1 MLPPGA
7 IFVLVVSA
15 IIGALI
21 HPLDS
26 NGLFLT
32 QKREEWPVQ
41 AKNILLVTAHP
52 DDEVMFFAPTI
63 LSLSQKAANGSATFY
78 HLCLSYGNAEGLGE
92 TRKRELGYSL
102 DILGVPLQKRW
113 AVNHPELQDSTTAE
127 WDPNVVARV
136 MKPYVTELKID
147 TILTFDS
154 SGISSH
160 PNHKSVFT
168 GARTLTKTLDETS
181 SKLPPRL
188 FTLVSAPLVT
198 KYVSI
203 VALVLGKA
211 DIFAYRAMQRLENLI
226 ILVLSNWYPEILT
239 PAIPRSPDADAMPV
253 FISGY
258 KEYLTSLLAMQAH
271 SSQLV
276 WYRWLYLLFSRYL
289 WANAWV
295 EVQPQ
300 V

>member
-1 MLPPGA
+1 MKVQLSMLPPA
-7 IFVLVVSA
+7 AVFVLVVSA
-15 IIGALI
+15 IIGTLI

-52 DDEVMFFAPTI
+52 DDEVLFFAPTI
-63 LSLSQKAANGSATFY
+63 LSLSRKAANGSATFY

-113 AVNHPELQDSTTAE
+113 AVNHPSSHSYQNSQR
-127 WDPNVVARV
+127 NVVEIPCAVIHTR
-136 MKPYVTELKID
+136 L
-147 TILTFDS
+147 
-154 SGISSH
+154 
-160 PNHKSVFT
+160 
-168 GARTLTKTLDETS
+168 GA
-181 SKLPPRL
+181 
-188 FTLVSAPLVT
+188 LVT

-203 VALVLGKA
+203 VALILGKA
-211 DIFAYRAMQRLENLI
+211 DVFAYRAMQRLENLI

-239 PAIPRSPDADAMPV
+239 SAIPRSPDADAMPV

-276 WYRWLYLLFSRYL
+276 WYRWLYLLFSRYM

-295 EVQPQ
+295 EVQSQ
-300 V
+300 A